1 MGGIGKKISE
11 FVLDFLIFCTVSWIN
26 SNSNGWNW
34 EFFSEFV
41 LYFFGVFVLS
51 AGLNPGLDFS
61 INIMENG
68 AFDFFFFNLWGSGI
82 CTLGLSVGW

>member
-1 MGGIGKKISE
+1 MITDNFQFKWMELGI
-11 FVLDFLIFCTVSWIN
+11 FLRIRVI
-26 SNSNGWNW
+26 
-34 EFFSEFV
+34 V
-41 LYFFGVFVLS
+41 FGVFVLS